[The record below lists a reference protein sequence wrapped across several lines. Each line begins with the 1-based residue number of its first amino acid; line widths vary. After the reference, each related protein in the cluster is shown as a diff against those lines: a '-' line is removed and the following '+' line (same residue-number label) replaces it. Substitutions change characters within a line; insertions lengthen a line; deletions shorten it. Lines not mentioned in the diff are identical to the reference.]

1 MRPLYQIWH
10 SLRPYFF
17 CPVNKPSLD
26 PVSWL
31 FILLIGVG
39 VPINFLSNRF
49 YDNGWT
55 VGEWLISYSAGFVRR
70 GLPGSALHGIA
81 SLWELQPI
89 YLIWSASLLAYALLA
104 GILWKLCRDKIDT
117 VILLSPMVL
126 LAPIIG
132 NFLVRKDVLVLA
144 LYGMSLLVFGAW
156 QNKKFPSLP
165 CAFLVNVISII
176 AILSH
181 ESYGFW
187 GLPSLTIIFS
197 IAFLRS
203 GGLFNESLVRS
214 MLYLSPSFIAFLF
227 CVVFKGSAAHAL
239 LIHQSWQSI
248 ANLLPSNGALSADSP
263 TGAID
268 AIGWT
273 TRQGLRLSYSTLNDF
288 SFAVWVPAAW
298 MLTIYICINLFVG
311 SGEKHAA
318 AAKRMI
324 ILFQFLTVTP
334 LFILGWDF
342 GRWIFLWIG
351 SSAILYGFA
360 TSFAEEQLGAW
371 SGGKAGFLAQKI
383 APGLELKGSSKIA
396 FLFLGIP
403 GCCWSVKGFLA
414 STPILYAFSNLRF
427 LLGMIRKVLLEL
439 PGLLA

>member
-1 MRPLYQIWH
+1 MK
-10 SLRPYFF
+10 
-17 CPVNKPSLD
+17 KPSLD
-26 PVSWL
+26 LVSCL
-31 FILLIGVG
+31 FILLIGIG
-39 VPINFLSNRF
+39 APINFLSNSF

-55 VGEWLISYSAGFVRR
+55 VGEWLVSYSAGFVRR
-70 GLPGSALHGIA
+70 GLPGSVLHALA
-81 SLWELQPI
+81 SLWGLQPI
-89 YLIWSASLLAYALLA
+89 YLIWLGSLLAYALLA
-104 GILWKLCRDKIDT
+104 SILWKLCREKIDT

-126 LAPIIG
+126 LAPVIG

-144 LYGMSLLVFGAW
+144 LYGMSLLVISAW
-156 QNKKFPSLP
+156 QNMRLHGLP

-187 GLPSLTIIFS
+187 GLPSLALIFS
-197 IAFLRS
+197 VAFLRS
-203 GGLFNESLVRS
+203 DGLLKGSIVRS

-227 CVVFKGSAAHAL
+227 SVGFKGSESHAL

-273 TRQGLRLSYSTLNDF
+273 TRKGLELSYSTLNDF
-288 SFAVWVPAAW
+288 SYSVWVPAAW

-311 SGEKHAA
+311 SGEKQAA
-318 AAKRMI
+318 AAKRMT
-324 ILFQFLTVTP
+324 ILFQFLTVAP

-360 TSFAEEQLGAW
+360 TSFAEDYLDAW
-371 SGGKAGFLAQKI
+371 SRGKAGFLAQKI
-383 APGLELKGSSKIA
+383 APGLELKGSSRIA

-403 GCCWSVKGFLA
+403 GCCWSVKAFLA

-427 LLGMIRKVLLEL
+427 LLGMIRKILLEL
-439 PGLLA
+439 PGLSA

>member
-1 MRPLYQIWH
+1 
-10 SLRPYFF
+10 
-17 CPVNKPSLD
+17 VKKPSLD
-26 PVSWL
+26 LVSWL
-31 FILLIGVG
+31 FVLLIGIG
-39 VPINFLSNRF
+39 VPINLLSNRF

-55 VGEWLISYSAGFVRR
+55 IGEWLISYGAGFVRR
-70 GLPGSALHGIA
+70 GLPGSVLHGIA
-81 SLWELQPI
+81 SSWGLQPI
-89 YLIWSASLLAYALLA
+89 YLIWLACLLAYALLA
-104 GILWKLCRDKIDT
+104 SILWKLCRDKIDT

-126 LAPIIG
+126 LAPVIG

-144 LYGMSLLVFGAW
+144 LYGMSLLVVSAW
-156 QNKKFPSLP
+156 LEKKVSTLP
-165 CAFLVNVISII
+165 CAFIINAISII

-187 GLPSLTIIFS
+187 GLPSLAIISS
-197 IAFLRS
+197 IAFLGS
-203 GGLFNESLVRS
+203 GGLLNGSLVRS
-214 MLYLSPSFIAFLF
+214 ILFLSPSFITFLL
-227 CVVFKGSAAHAL
+227 CIVFKGSAAHAL
-239 LIHQSWQSI
+239 LIHQSWQSVSNI
-248 ANLLPSNGALSADSP
+248 LPSHGALSANSP

-273 TRQGLRLSYSTLNDF
+273 TKQGPGLSYSTLNDF
-288 SFAVWVPAAW
+288 SSAVWVPAAW

-311 SGEKHAA
+311 SGKKHAA

-324 ILFQFLTVTP
+324 ILFQFLTVSP

-351 SSAILYGFA
+351 SSALLYGFA

-403 GCCWSVKGFLA
+403 GCCWTVKGFLA

-439 PGLLA
+439 PGLST